1 MLVSQYIYTACGKD
15 RNGAFSLFSKSK
27 DITDAEHSEIR
38 EMMMYRAPAGLPIE
52 PTQEEIEE
60 QFPKKF
66 AYFTLTSGRVCIAQT
81 CYVGK
86 VYSDHDPRTGNY
98 IIHAFVFD
106 KNDDLAPYS
115 LVEHEAFKR
124 LLTHK
129 EWHDDPIPESLPQ
142 IDIPTTGV
150 ALTSTQISTFFNPD
164 RQEKLKLLIEAVLS
178 SSPENIVHLH
188 IEHQNQAIWLKA
200 LNHCIPKA
208 ILNKVSFCSLFIN
221 SLIEG
226 NISSQILL
234 RINRPEGNQF
244 NYTQDVQRGKYS
256 LDLVKNVYPTY
267 IKPSR
272 FTEAIVNN
280 LVNTKD
286 FFNDV
291 VLYVDKLQN
300 LITTYSVNANQAAD
314 LLNLS
319 HANYS
324 YFPEPTE
331 LFQTIMLADKIGYE
345 KELITENIWKNLPQL
360 SLSNQQQLDCMGFV
374 YKTTTDLGLKM
385 EITDYIFTNDT
396 LLEEDTKK
404 ADTKDVATFTD
415 GLSTKAGYILE
426 QFSHY
431 VKAKGVANYIKQ
443 YQSTPYKTHFLFA
456 FLTKQESVKTAAKAM
471 DFTTSEEAKAVRDIM
486 LSAYTKQSIDDI
498 NLLITLANTSS
509 PNMGNDLLTV
519 AVKITQS
526 ITDIPFAFEIF
537 NRLDVK
543 NPATSN
549 FLWQLIEQHS
559 DKEELL
565 RQYINSQK
573 QRPDFFANFEKEN
586 KDKELMISFN
596 RKKEAFRFANQ
607 QLDATVIRNY
617 FKKYYITGD
626 DPGLLVKRLPEY
638 LGGLPSERK
647 LTECDALLKELTLN
661 QDSPKALLTPIYDI
675 IFNTIFTSTVPF
687 RQIQDKCRIPEYL
700 QRINDTY
707 KALKDANIALDT
719 QKEERYNI
727 LMCGNILEKCSNSES
742 SIRAFFSGQSEEVNK
757 IAPILKTI
765 NTDHIEIFIDNYFPI
780 VVKMLF
786 GGFTKNAQFEDI
798 LVNVF
803 GKVIEKGD
811 IDKITDRFIT
821 FLERF
826 KDRNTDFI
834 LFLLSKRI
842 KKDQTALDKQL
853 ASIANVYLIKL
864 DYKERQDIFKELD
877 IACKS
882 EEKQLCHDFVNKFN
896 EDNPKKKFLGIF

>member
-27 DITDAEHSEIR
+27 DISDAEHSEIR

-66 AYFTLTSGRVCIAQT
+66 AYFNLTSGRVCIAQT

-98 IIHAFVFD
+98 IIHAFVFE

-124 LLTHK
+124 FLTYK

-142 IDIPTTGV
+142 IDIPTSGV
-150 ALTSTQISTFFNPD
+150 ALTSTQISTFFTPE

-226 NISSQILL
+226 NISSQIQL

-244 NYTQDVQRGKYS
+244 NYTQDIQRGKYA
-256 LDLVKNVYPTY
+256 LDLVKNIYPTY

-272 FTEAIVNN
+272 YTEEIVNN
-280 LVNTKD
+280 LINTKD

-291 VLYVDKLQN
+291 VLFVDKLQGI
-300 LITTYSVNANQAAD
+300 ITTYSVNANQAAD

-319 HANYS
+319 LANYS
-324 YFPEPTE
+324 YFPEPSE
-331 LFQTIMLADKIGYE
+331 IFQTIILAEKVGYE
-345 KELITENIWKNLPQL
+345 TVKIAENTWKNLPQL
-360 SLSNQQQLDCMGFV
+360 GLSNQQQLDCMGFV

-385 EITDYIFTNDT
+385 QIIDYILENDT
-396 LLEEDTKK
+396 LLEV
-404 ADTKDVATFTD
+404 DTKDVATFSD

-426 QFSHY
+426 QFLHY
-431 VKAKGVANYIKQ
+431 VKAKGVVNYVKQ

-456 FLTKQESVKTAAKAM
+456 LLTEQESVKTAAKAM
-471 DFTTSEEAKAVRDIM
+471 DFTTNEEAKAVRDIM
-486 LSAYTKQSIDDI
+486 LSAYKAQSIEDI
-498 NLLITLANTSS
+498 NSLITLANNSC
-509 PNMGNDLLTV
+509 PNMGNELLATL
-519 AVKITQS
+519 AKSTQH
-526 ITDIPFAFEIF
+526 ITDMPFAFEVL
-537 NRLDVK
+537 NHLDVK
-543 NPATSN
+543 NPVASE

-565 RQYINSQK
+565 NQYNNAQK
-573 QRPDFFANFEKEN
+573 QRPDFFANFENEN
-586 KDKELMISFN
+586 KDKGLMISFS

-607 QLDATVIRNY
+607 QLDITAIRNF

-626 DPGLLVKRLPEY
+626 DPGLLVKKLPEY
-638 LGGLPSERK
+638 LGALPSERK
-647 LTECDALLKELTLN
+647 LTECDALLKEIALQ
-661 QDSPKALLTPIYDI
+661 QDVPKSLLTPIYEI
-675 IFNTIFTSTVPF
+675 VFNTIFTSTVLF

-700 QRINDTY
+700 QRINSTY
-707 KALKDANIALDT
+707 KVLKDANIEIDT
-719 QKEERYNI
+719 EKEERYNI
-727 LMCGNILEKCSNSES
+727 LLCGNILEKCSNNES
-742 SIRAFFSGQSEEVNK
+742 TIRSFFEGQSEEVRK
-757 IAPILKTI
+757 IEPILKAI
-765 NTDHIEIFIDNYFPI
+765 NTANIEIFVDNYFPI

-786 GGFTKNAQFEDI
+786 IGFTKNTQYEDTMKG
-798 LVNVF
+798 VF
-803 GKVIEKGD
+803 GKVLMGAD
-811 IDKITDRFIT
+811 QDKITDRFIT
-821 FLERF
+821 LLEKY
-826 KDRNTDFI
+826 KDKNIDFI
-834 LFLLSKRI
+834 LFLLSKHI

-853 ASIANVYLIKL
+853 GSIASVYLVKL
-864 DYKERQDIFKELD
+864 EYKERQDIFKELD
-877 IACKS
+877 IACKP
-882 EEKQLCHDFVNKFN
+882 EEKQLCQQFVNKFN
-896 EDNPKKKFLGIF
+896 EDYPKKKFLGIF